1 MLIASNRIRILAQL
15 ARFIWMNVSVDAFV
29 SLHPLGFGSMLSF
42 INGLLPH
49 QSDVSFRTFSWN
61 QGKSHFHV
69 TRGNCRNQY
78 HWCVISIFRWDFP
91 NLNFRER
98 KCWKSNGQISKF
110 NFKFFVSFEFNGE
123 RMKFTFTKR
132 WTNKV
137 CGNPLPWA
145 RALANEFQ

>member
-78 HWCVISIFRWDFP
+78 WFQFSVGIFQIITSANENVGKVMVKFQNSI
-91 NLNFRER
+91 LNFSYRL
-98 KCWKSNGQISKF
+98 SLM
-110 NFKFFVSFEFNGE
+110 VSAWSLHSQKGE
-123 RMKFTFTKR
+123 QTRYAEILDH
-132 WTNKV
+132 
-137 CGNPLPWA
+137 G
-145 RALANEFQ
+145 LASAS